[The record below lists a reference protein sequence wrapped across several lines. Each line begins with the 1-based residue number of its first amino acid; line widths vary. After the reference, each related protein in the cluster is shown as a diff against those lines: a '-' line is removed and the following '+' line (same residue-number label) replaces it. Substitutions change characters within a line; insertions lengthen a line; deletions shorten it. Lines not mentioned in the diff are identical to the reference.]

1 MKYED
6 LVLISDPYTVYTKF
20 KKMYPSDSDIKIS
33 TRKKKKYM
41 IWDPDKEKWFHFG
54 SNMTDYTFHK
64 DLQRRLKFKTRNRR
78 WSDANIYTAAYASY
92 YLLW

>member
-6 LVLISDPYTVYTKF
+6 LILISNPYTVYTKF
-20 KKMYPSDSDIKIS
+20 KKIYPSVSKIKIS

-41 IWDPDKEKWFHFG
+41 IYDPNIKKWFHFG
-54 SNMTDYTFHK
+54 STMYDYTRHDDTK
-64 DLQRRLKFKTRNRR
+64 RRTIFLRSNKK
-78 WSDANIYTAAYASY
+78 WADVDIYTPAYSSY